1 MVKFHG
7 FGVGYF
13 WKKIKKVKR
22 NCDVHLHPSSVW
34 AASVAVFVAI
44 RGRVNMVSKRL
55 RGKTPDP
62 DGVRHKS
69 PDPKKLKH
77 AEKVLKERN
86 RGSEN
91 ESSAS
96 SRKAPTILKGPHC
109 ATPQNGTRRK
119 LSFQDSVKV
128 TPISAENAAGSG
140 RPGTTKS
147 AAPKHLTEKDADE
160 ILANFSDPSSDVL
173 V

>member
-1 MVKFHG
+1 MDLVLHI
-7 FGVGYF
+7 FGM
-13 WKKIKKVKR
+13 KIQKVKR
-22 NCDVHLHPSSVW
+22 SCDAHLHPSSVL
-34 AASVAVFVAI
+34 AASVAFFVAI
-44 RGRVNMVSKRL
+44 RNMVSKRL

-77 AEKVLKERN
+77 AEKVLKDRN

-91 ESSAS
+91 ESSGS
-96 SRKAPTILKGPHC
+96 SRKPPKILKTC

-128 TPISAENAAGSG
+128 TPISAENAAGSE
-140 RPGTTKS
+140 RPGTTKP
-147 AAPKHLTEKDADE
+147 AARKNMTEKEADD
-160 ILANFSDPSSDVL
+160 ILASFSDPSSDVL